1 MTHCARQRQGRLAAN
16 GGARYIRLR
25 LSNFNFRPLAFSPTF
40 FFGIPFPPFLFP
52 PANAM
57 QCPHGT
63 KVLEKREKTLGWV
76 GGCTSEQFFSPFVP
90 TLMGERKISPSLFF
104 SRPCC
109 ADWAGKR
116 RGGRRKKRKRE
127 GFFRVM
133 VVRHAK
139 EGRDKTN
146 GPCGGALV

>member
-1 MTHCARQRQGRLAAN
+1 MEVTHCARQRQGRLAAN

-90 TLMGERKISPSLFF
+90 TLMGERKISLSLFF
-104 SRPCC
+104 LPPLL
-109 ADWAGKR
+109 R
-116 RGGRRKKRKRE
+116 RLGREKERREEEEKKTRGFFSGNGCPSRE
-127 GFFRVM
+127 GG
-133 VVRHAK
+133 
-139 EGRDKTN
+139 EG
-146 GPCGGALV
+146 